1 MATQFDWE
9 GFRALAGR
17 LDKLIATGATDI
29 DGNDT
34 LAAEARKALA
44 FLYTAG
50 ITMPPAGDVFEDAGG
65 EGFWEQP
72 LSAETS
78 PEDSA
83 LAEQAVTALAE
94 RFRASVEALQPDE
107 DDVEDIDELLW
118 IAAHNLE
125 DVRTALAPGVAHFE
139 AGRLKE
145 AAWEWSFGFDD
156 WGAHAL
162 ASMTAL
168 HELLWGAL

>member
-17 LDKLIATGATDI
+17 LDKLIANGATDI

-34 LAAEARKALA
+34 LAEELRKALA

-50 ITMPPAGDVFEDAGG
+50 VSMPSAGDVFEDAGG
-65 EGFWEQP
+65 EGFWERS
-72 LSAETS
+72 LGDAEET
-78 PEDSA
+78 DSA
-83 LAEQAVTALAE
+83 AAEQAVTDLAE
-94 RFRASVEALQPDE
+94 RLRASVEALQPDE
-107 DDVEDIDELLW
+107 DDTEDIDELLW
-118 IAAHNLE
+118 IAAHNIE
-125 DVRTALAPGVAHFE
+125 DVRTALAAGIAHFE
-139 AGRLKE
+139 DGRLKE
-145 AAWEWSFGFDD
+145 ASWEWSFGFDD

-162 ASMTAL
+162 AGMTAL

>member
-17 LDKLIATGATDI
+17 LDKLVAQGASDI

-34 LAAEARKALA
+34 LAEECRKALS

-50 ITMPPAGDVFEDAGG
+50 VSMPSAGDVFEDAGG
-65 EGFWEQP
+65 EGFWERP
-72 LSAETS
+72 LSEATDAE
-78 PEDSA
+78 A
-83 LAEQAVTALAE
+83 AEQAVSDLAE
-94 RFRASVEALQPDE
+94 RLRVSVLALQPDE
-107 DDVEDIDELLW
+107 DDADDIDELLW
-118 IAAHNLE
+118 LAAHNLE
-125 DVRTALAPGVAHFE
+125 DVRLAVAPGIAHFE

-156 WGAHAL
+156 WGSHAL

>member
-1 MATQFDWE
+1 MATHYDWE

-17 LDKLIATGATDI
+17 LDKLIAKGATDI

-34 LAAEARKALA
+34 LAEECRKALA

-50 ITMPPAGDVFEDAGG
+50 VSMPSAGDVFEDAGG
-65 EGFWEQP
+65 EGFWERSLGEP
-72 LSAETS
+72 AEGADAT
-78 PEDSA
+78 A
-83 LAEQAVTALAE
+83 AEEEVRDLAE

-107 DDVEDIDELLW
+107 DAAEDIDELLW
-118 IAAHNLE
+118 LAAHNLE
-125 DVRTALAPGVAHFE
+125 DVRRALAPGIAHYE
-139 AGRLKE
+139 DGRLKE
-145 AAWEWSFGFDD
+145 ASWDWSFGFDD